1 MRQEANSS
9 DQSINSSSN
18 LHCWRVPAAY
28 TTQQIKMRA
37 LCLHVHIR
45 AVGADKRKSDS
56 AYWGAKTPYGR
67 FVEELRRPWR
77 CGGVNK
83 RAGEATATYRKDD
96 YIQIDTLVHAH
107 VAHPSFYQP
116 YRSAACSI
124 LLYTRLVDSV

>member
-37 LCLHVHIR
+37 ICLHVHIK

-56 AYWGAKTPYGR
+56 TYLGAKTPYGR

-77 CGGVNK
+77 CGG
-83 RAGEATATYRKDD
+83 E
-96 YIQIDTLVHAH
+96 
-107 VAHPSFYQP
+107 
-116 YRSAACSI
+116 
-124 LLYTRLVDSV
+124 